1 MMWGVFS
8 RKDLNQK
15 FFSRI
20 FNSLNFSQTLLQ
32 VYFSTDYWYTYV
44 QSLGICFVQT
54 PGMYLCTDSRY
65 VFMYRLQV
73 YLFTDSKYIR
83 MYIHMVYLYRLQVYS
98 DFKYAYIQTQYIL
111 KYRLQIYLCT
121 DSRYTIMYRLQ
132 IYLCKDKL

>member
-1 MMWGVFS
+1 MILRELDVMMKMMWGVFS

-83 MYIHMVYLYRLQVYS
+83 MYIYKVYLCIDSR
-98 DFKYAYIQTQYIL
+98 YIQTLSMLIF
-111 KYRLQIYLCT
+111 RLNIYLST
-121 DSRYTIMYRLQ
+121 DSRYTYVQ
-132 IYLCKDKL
+132 IPDILM